1 MNKGKHMPIAVDIQ
15 KLTIKLGED
24 FAALA
29 DLSVRL
35 PEGKIIG
42 VIGPSGAGKTT
53 LIRSIV
59 GRQKISSG
67 SIRIFDIPAGSKEL
81 RRTTTYMTQTSSAY
95 GDLTVAQN
103 LAYFAVMV
111 GIPRSMIA
119 AEVTRLT
126 ETVDLTAQK
135 NQRVEKLSGG
145 QKQRVSLAIA
155 LIGKP
160 KLMVLD
166 EPTVGLDPVLREDL
180 WSLFHRLSKQGSTL
194 LISSHVMDEAERC
207 DELLLIRNGSLLA
220 HGSPKQLCQQTQT
233 HSVQECFLKLVGNLT

>member
-1 MNKGKHMPIAVDIQ
+1 MSVAISIQNLTVTLGK
-15 KLTIKLGED
+15 D
-24 FAALA
+24 FTALN
-29 DLSVRL
+29 DLSVQL

-42 VIGPSGAGKTT
+42 IIGPSGAGKTT

-67 SIRIFDIPAGSKEL
+67 SIRVFDIPAGSKAL
-81 RRTTTYMTQTSSAY
+81 RHTTTYMTQTASAY

-103 LAYFAVMV
+103 LAYFAVMA
-111 GIPRSMIA
+111 GMPRNMIA
-119 AEVTRLT
+119 AEIARLT
-126 ETVDLTAQK
+126 KTVDLTAQQHQK
-135 NQRVEKLSGG
+135 VEKLSGG

-166 EPTVGLDPVLREDL
+166 EPTVGLDPVLREEL
-180 WSLFHRLSKQGSTL
+180 WALFHRLSSQGTTL

-207 DELLLIRNGSLLA
+207 DELLLIRNGALLA
-220 HGSPKQLCQQTQT
+220 HGSPRQLCQQTHT
-233 HSVQECFLKLVGNLT
+233 HSVQESFLKLVGDVI